1 MRRLALSL
9 VALLFLAGPAPAEGF
24 VLRTTTQMLAQ
35 PLAFIFEGQAEV
47 TSLLGAGTDP
57 HTYQP
62 TRSDVRSLVE
72 ADAVT
77 YHGLLFEA
85 QLLDLMQQL
94 DRRLPALSAE
104 AYQPADDLLRDGG
117 LPDPHTW
124 HNPVL
129 WIETVVGVSRALEEQ
144 TDLELSQARVTML
157 REAALQTDAWIQDVF
172 AGIDPE
178 RRTVVS
184 AHDAFQYYGERYGVR
199 FEPVLGLSTASETK
213 LARLNELVDLIEAQD
228 LSAVFSETTV
238 ENAGI
243 AALREGAA
251 RRGLELRALP
261 PLFSDA
267 LAPAGEPGSTY
278 FGMLIQNT
286 INMADAMTG
295 QRPAPPATL
304 LDFLGR
310 NGLISPTATEATAQ

>member
-47 TSLLGAGTDP
+47 SALLGAGTDP

-62 TRSDVRSLVE
+62 TRLDVRSMVE

-94 DRRLPALSAE
+94 EQRLPALAAE

-144 TDLELSQARVTML
+144 TDLELSGRGDDATRSG
-157 REAALQTDAWIQDVF
+157 AADRRMDQDVF
-172 AGIDPE
+172 SGIAAE
-178 RRTVVS
+178 QRTVVS

-199 FEPVLGLSTASETK
+199 FEPLLGLSTASETK

-251 RRGLELRALP
+251 GGVWNCARCRHCFPTRWPRPVSRVRRTSAC
-261 PLFSDA
+261 
-267 LAPAGEPGSTY
+267 
-278 FGMLIQNT
+278 
-286 INMADAMTG
+286 
-295 QRPAPPATL
+295 
-304 LDFLGR
+304 
-310 NGLISPTATEATAQ
+310 

>member
-1 MRRLALSL
+1 MRGFALSL
-9 VALLFLAGPAPAEGF
+9 VALLSVAGPAPAEGF

-35 PLAFIFEGQAEV
+35 PLAFIFEGQGEV

-62 TRSDVRSLVE
+62 TRSDVRSMVE

-85 QLLDLMQQL
+85 QLLDLMRQL
-94 DRRLPALSAE
+94 EQRLPALAAE

-129 WIETVVGVSRALEEQ
+129 WIETVVGLSRALDEQ
-144 TDLELSQARVTML
+144 TDLDLSEERVAML
-157 REAALQTDAWIQDVF
+157 REAALQTDAWIDAVF
-172 AGIDPE
+172 ADIDPE
-178 RRTVVS
+178 QRTVVS
-184 AHDAFQYYGERYGVR
+184 AHDAFQYYGERYSVR
-199 FEPVLGLSTASETK
+199 FEPLLGLSTASETK
-213 LARLNELVDLIEAQD
+213 LARLNELVDLIKEQN

-251 RRGLELRALP
+251 RRGLALRALP

-286 INMADAMTG
+286 INMADAMSG
-295 QRPAPPATL
+295 QRPVPPASL
-304 LDFLGR
+304 LDFLGW
-310 NGLISPTATEATAQ
+310 NGLISPTATEAIAQ

>member
-94 DRRLPALSAE
+94 ERRLPTLAAE

-129 WIETVVGVSRALEEQ
+129 WIETVIGVSRALEGRPICNCPK
-144 TDLELSQARVTML
+144 RVQCCAKRRCRPTRDPRRL
-157 REAALQTDAWIQDVF
+157 FWDC
-172 AGIDPE
+172 PE
-178 RRTVVS
+178 RRTVS
-184 AHDAFQYYGERYGVR
+184 AHDAFQYYGARYGIR
-199 FEPVLGLSTASETK
+199 FEPLLGLSTASETK

-286 INMADAMTG
+286 INMADAMSG
-295 QRPAPPATL
+295 QRPAAPATL

>member
-47 TSLLGAGTDP
+47 SALLGAGTNP

-62 TRSDVRSLVE
+62 TRLDVRSMVE

-94 DRRLPALSAE
+94 EQRLPALAAE
-104 AYQPADDLLRDGG
+104 AYQPAEDLLRDGG

-129 WIETVVGVSRALEEQ
+129 WIETVVGLSRALDEQ
-144 TDLELSQARVTML
+144 TDLDLSEERVAML
-157 REAALQTDAWIQDVF
+157 REAALQTDAWIDAVF
-172 AGIDPE
+172 ADIDPE
-178 RRTVVS
+178 QRTVVS
-184 AHDAFQYYGERYGVR
+184 AHDAFQYYGERYSVR
-199 FEPVLGLSTASETK
+199 FEPLLGLSTANETK
-213 LARLNELVDLIEAQD
+213 LARLNELVDLIEEQN

-238 ENAGI
+238 ENAVI

-251 RRGLELRALP
+251 RRGRALRALP
-261 PLFSDA
+261 PFFSDA
-267 LAPAGEPGSTY
+267 FAPAGDPGSTY

-286 INMADAMTG
+286 INMADAMSG
-295 QRPAPPATL
+295 QRPVPPASL

>member
-1 MRRLALSL
+1 MRRLALSF

-47 TSLLGAGTDP
+47 SALLGAGTDP

-62 TRSDVRSLVE
+62 TRLDVRSMVE

-94 DRRLPALSAE
+94 EQRLPALAAE

-129 WIETVVGVSRALEEQ
+129 WIETVVGLSRALDEQSDLDLSEE
-144 TDLELSQARVTML
+144 RVSML
-157 REAALQTDAWIQDVF
+157 REAALQTDAWIDAVF
-172 AGIDPE
+172 ADIDPE
-178 RRTVVS
+178 QRTVIS
-184 AHDAFQYYGERYGVR
+184 AHDAFQYYGERYSVR
-199 FEPVLGLSTASETK
+199 FEPLLGLSTASETK
-213 LARLNELVDLIEAQD
+213 LARLNELVDLSEEQN

-243 AALREGAA
+243 AALREGVA
-251 RRGLELRALP
+251 RRGLALRAMP

-286 INMADAMTG
+286 INMADAMSG
-295 QRPAPPATL
+295 QRPVPPASL

-310 NGLISPTATEATAQ
+310 NGLISPTVTEATAQ